1 MIAVTENEG
10 AVVLDMQGDFSEPAM
25 DEFSRVISGLID
37 SRKVQ
42 IVLSVRRVG
51 WVSLKSIKWLAGNL
65 KKLRQRNGDIRL
77 TGLSPYWTSLLELTE
92 NQNLFGI
99 YASVE
104 EAVASYRMASSGAS
118 REAAAISGS
127 RLLTTAAG

>member
-1 MIAVTENEG
+1 MIAVTESES
-10 AVVLDMQGDFSEPAM
+10 AVVLEMQGDFSEPAM

-37 SRKVQ
+37 RRKVQ
-42 IVLSVRRVG
+42 VVLSVRRVG

-77 TGLSPYWTSLLELTE
+77 TGLSPYWTSLLELTG

-104 EAVASYRMASSGAS
+104 EAVASYRLVAAGAPHFS
-118 REAAAISGS
+118 TVLSGS

>member
-1 MIAVTENEG
+1 MIAVTESES
-10 AVVLDMQGDFSEPAM
+10 AVVLEMQGDFSEPAM
-25 DEFSRVISGLID
+25 DEFSRVVGGLID
-37 SRKVQ
+37 RRKVQ

-92 NQNLFGI
+92 NQNLFGL
-99 YASVE
+99 YPSVE
-104 EAVASYRMASSGAS
+104 EAVASYRLASSGAS
-118 REAAAISGS
+118 RGAAVLSGS